1 MRPLTAGSFRNLL
14 SSHPPPCVSIYMP
27 IEHGPRSL
35 DENRLRYRH
44 LLDTATKELAGR
56 HGTREL
62 ASLLE
67 PLRELLQLEFWAQ
80 QKAGLALFSCP
91 RFSTYFNLPD
101 RLEELVIVA
110 ASFHVRPLLA
120 LLQSNQ
126 HFFLLELSHKNARLF
141 RGSRVGLAP
150 VDLHGASESLETTL
164 AAKEHPK
171 STTRHAGGRGASGA
185 SIVHG
190 AHGDR
195 TSEEHEETLRYLRS
209 IDRSLLH
216 ELAEERSPLILAAPR
231 ELAAL
236 YRQVSRYPG
245 LAEEVVQGNH
255 DHTSVHELF
264 ERTWP
269 VVQAELARRTQEKL
283 EAYERQMHQ
292 GRATA
297 ELSAI
302 ARYAVQGRVREL
314 FLAQGE
320 NLWGRF
326 DRESGAL
333 ELAPRGE
340 RLLGD
345 DVLDDI
351 AEAVLMRGGEVLSI
365 DKDDM
370 PAQATVAALLRW

>member
-1 MRPLTAGSFRNLL
+1 MRPLTVGSFRNLL

-56 HGTREL
+56 HGSREL
-62 ASLLE
+62 ATLFE
-67 PLRELLQLEFWAQ
+67 PLRELLKLEFWAQ
-80 QKAGLALFSCP
+80 QKAALALFSCP

-126 HFFLLELSHKNARLF
+126 HFFLLELSHKSARLF

-150 VDLHGASESLETTL
+150 VDLHGASEAPETT
-164 AAKEHPK
+164 KERTK
-171 STTRHAGGRGASGA
+171 STTRHAGGRGASGP

-195 TSEEHEETLRYLRS
+195 SSEDHEETLRYLRS

-216 ELAEERSPLILAAPR
+216 ELAEERSPLVLAAPR

-245 LAEEVVQGNH
+245 LVEEVVQGNF
-255 DHTSVHELF
+255 DHAAPHELF
-264 ERTWP
+264 ERAWP

-283 EAYERQMHQ
+283 EAYERQIKQ

-297 ELSAI
+297 ELSSI

-340 RLLGD
+340 RPLGD

-365 DKDDM
+365 DKHDM
-370 PAQATVAALLRW
+370 PAQAPVAALLRW